1 MSRYAMAKPYTLPE
15 SLAELDGPTTGT
27 LTLPR
32 SIDWGPHYTYDL
44 GDHADLVLMYER
56 VIREAPTPE
65 DLRAYLHGP
74 TLRRLWPHLFLPV
87 EARTAWLARFPALGS
102 AAAAA

>member
-1 MSRYAMAKPYTLPE
+1 MAKPYTLPE

-27 LTLPR
+27 LALPR

-44 GDHADLVLMYER
+44 NDHADLVLMYER
-56 VIREAPTPE
+56 VVREAQTPQE
-65 DLRAYLHGP
+65 LRAYLHGP
-74 TLRRLWPHLFLPV
+74 TLRRLWTGLFLPA
-87 EARTAWLARFPALGS
+87 EARTAWLSRFPELGS

>member
-1 MSRYAMAKPYTLPE
+1 MARPYTLPE
-15 SLAELDGPTTGT
+15 SVAELDGPITGT

-32 SIDWGPHYTYDL
+32 SIDWGPRYTYDPS
-44 GDHADLVLMYER
+44 DHADLVPMYER
-56 VIREAPTPE
+56 IIREAQTLE

-74 TLRRLWPHLFLPV
+74 TLRRPWPSLFLPA
-87 EARTAWLARFPALGS
+87 EARAAWVTQFPELGS